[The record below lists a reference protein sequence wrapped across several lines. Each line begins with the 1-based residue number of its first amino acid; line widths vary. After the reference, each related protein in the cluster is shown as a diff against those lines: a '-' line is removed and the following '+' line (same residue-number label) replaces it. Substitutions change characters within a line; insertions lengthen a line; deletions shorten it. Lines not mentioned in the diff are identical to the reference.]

1 VRKNVAK
8 PAVAAHSLAAIKRLH
23 ASRGFLFDMDGT
35 LVLGDKTNHGLIPL
49 SGALEI
55 TRFLQEHGVPFVL
68 FTNGTART
76 PQEYV
81 EMLRAVSFPL
91 PDNGVMTPA
100 SSAADYFRRCGYQ
113 RVLALGGE
121 GLQKPLRDAGME
133 IVAPE
138 GKPEVDAVLVGWY
151 REFTMSAL
159 ESACYA
165 AWNGAKVYS
174 CSQSLFFAT
183 ADGKALGTSRAIS
196 AMIKDLT
203 GARIHVIGKPA
214 LEALRCAAR
223 QLGLRTKELAVVG
236 DDPSLEIPMAL
247 RGGALAVAVSTGVGA
262 ADSYAHLP
270 KKQRPHLTVHD
281 VGELLSLY
289 KGQS

>member
-1 VRKNVAK
+1 VRKNV
-8 PAVAAHSLAAIKRLH
+8 PLPGVPEHSLAGINRLRH
-23 ASRGFLFDMDGT
+23 SRGFLFDMDGT
-35 LVLGDKTNHGLIPL
+35 LVLGDKTNHGLNPL
-49 SGALEI
+49 PGALEI
-55 TRFLQEHGVPFVL
+55 TRFLEGRGVPFVL

-76 PQEYV
+76 PQEYL
-81 EMLRAVSFPL
+81 EMLRAVGFPL

-100 SSAADYFRRCGYQ
+100 SSAADYFRRRGYK
-113 RVLALGGE
+113 RVLTLGGE
-121 GLQKPLRDAGME
+121 GLQKPLLDAGME
-133 IVAPE
+133 IVVPE
-138 GKPEVDAVLVGWY
+138 GKPEVDAVLVGWF

-159 ESACYA
+159 EAACYA

-183 ADGKALGTSRAIS
+183 ANGKALGTSRAIS

-203 GARIHVIGKPA
+203 GARINVIGKPA

-223 QLGLRTKELAVVG
+223 QLGLHTKELAVVG

-270 KKQRPHLTVHD
+270 KKQRPHLAVHD

>member
-8 PAVAAHSLAAIKRLH
+8 PGIPAHSLAVIKRLRH
-23 ASRGFLFDMDGT
+23 SRGFLFDMDGT
-35 LVLGDKTNHGLIPL
+35 LVLGDKTNHGLNPL
-49 SGALEI
+49 PGALEI
-55 TRFLQEHGVPFVL
+55 TRFLEGRGVPFVL

-76 PQEYV
+76 PREYV
-81 EMLRAVSFPL
+81 EMLRAVGFSL
-91 PDNGVMTPA
+91 PENGVMTPA
-100 SSAADYFRRCGYQ
+100 TSAADYFRRYGYK
-113 RVLALGGE
+113 RVLTLGGE

-133 IVAPE
+133 IVVPE
-138 GKPEVDAVLVGWY
+138 GKPAVDAVLVGWY

-159 ESACYA
+159 EAACYA
-165 AWNGAKVYS
+165 AWNGARVYS

-183 ADGKALGTSRAIS
+183 ANGKALGTSRAIS

-203 GARIHVIGKPA
+203 GARIHVIGKPS
-214 LEALRCAAR
+214 LEALWCAAR

-270 KKQRPHLTVHD
+270 KKQRPHLSVHD

-289 KGQS
+289 TGQS

>member
-1 VRKNVAK
+1 MRKNVAK
-8 PAVAAHSLAAIKRLH
+8 HGVPVHSVAGIKRLCH
-23 ASRGFLFDMDGT
+23 SRGFLFDMDGT
-35 LVLGDKTNHGLIPL
+35 LVLGDKTNHGLKPL
-49 SGALEI
+49 PGALEI
-55 TRFLQEHGVPFVL
+55 TRLLEGRGVPFVL

-81 EMLRAVSFPL
+81 EMLRAVGFPL

-100 SSAADYFRRCGYQ
+100 TSAADYFRRRGYK
-113 RVLALGGE
+113 RVLTLGGE

-138 GKPEVDAVLVGWY
+138 GKPAVDAVLVGWF

-183 ADGKALGTSRAIS
+183 ANGKALGTSRAIS

-203 GARIHVIGKPA
+203 SARIRVIGKPA

-247 RGGALAVAVSTGVGA
+247 RGGALAVAVNTGVGA
-262 ADSYAHLP
+262 ANSYAHLP